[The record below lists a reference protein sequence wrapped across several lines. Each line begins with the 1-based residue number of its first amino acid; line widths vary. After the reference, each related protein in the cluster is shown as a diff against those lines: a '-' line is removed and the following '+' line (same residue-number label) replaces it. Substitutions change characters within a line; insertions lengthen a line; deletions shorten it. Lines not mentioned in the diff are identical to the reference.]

1 VETQRLEELRRRIA
15 EKPWLAVGAAALLG
29 ALLGFEPPHVRSRSK
44 VGDAVL
50 AAIGAVALRL
60 AREAAF
66 RHLGE
71 LAKNWWEESGVR
83 HPDVRRPDEDR
94 VQH

>member
-1 VETQRLEELRRRIA
+1 VDTQRLDELRRRIA
-15 EKPWLAVGAAALLG
+15 ERPWLAVGAAALFG
-29 ALLGFEPPHVRSRSK
+29 ALLGFEPPHVRSKSK

-71 LAKNWWEESGVR
+71 LAKNWWEETAKQ
-83 HPDVRRPDEDR
+83 RPETR
-94 VQH
+94 FEMQH